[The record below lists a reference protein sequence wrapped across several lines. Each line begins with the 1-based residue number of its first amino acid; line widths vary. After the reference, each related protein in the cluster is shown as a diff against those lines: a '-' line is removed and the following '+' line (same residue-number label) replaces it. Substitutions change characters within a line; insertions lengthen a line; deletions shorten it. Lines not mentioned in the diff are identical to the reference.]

1 MKKTITESQLRQ
13 IVKESV
19 KKALMEGKV
28 VNNKPYFNY
37 SGKSRASENPNSYI
51 DRNQWLDKDSWVAD
65 GDYTADEIDRHNKR
79 SENRPI
85 PRDRIDGVVYR
96 HSIVNDPK
104 VSRSLGLSPQEWK
117 RIPQDVQEKLINN
130 FYNKIYDENPDYFNG
145 EPPYEYPGRFTVS
158 L

>member
-19 KKALMEGKV
+19 EKVLMEVKV

-37 SGKSRASENPNSYI
+37 SRKSRAAENPNSYI

-85 PRDRIDGVVYR
+85 PRDRVDGVVYR
-96 HSIVNDPK
+96 HSKLNDPK

-117 RIPQDVQEKLINN
+117 RIPQDVQWKLVNN
-130 FYNKIYDENPDYFNG
+130 FYDESPLSH
-145 EPPYEYPGRFTVS
+145 EE
-158 L
+158 

>member
-37 SGKSRASENPNSYI
+37 SGKSRAAENPNSYI
-51 DRNQWLDKDSWVAD
+51 DRNQWLDKDSWVDA
-65 GDYTADEIDRHNKR
+65 GYAADEIDRHNER
-79 SENRPI
+79 SDNRPI

-96 HSIVNDPK
+96 HSILNDPK

-117 RIPQDVQEKLINN
+117 RIPQDVQQKLINN
-130 FYNKIYDENPDYFNG
+130 FYDKNPVYFNS
-145 EPPYEYPGRFTVS
+145 EPPYGYPWRFDVS

>member
-19 KKALMEGKV
+19 EKVLMEGKV

-37 SGKSRASENPNSYI
+37 SRKSRAAENPNSYI

-85 PRDRIDGVVYR
+85 PRDRVDGVVYR
-96 HSIVNDPK
+96 HSKLNDPK

-117 RIPQDVQEKLINN
+117 RIPQDVQWKLVNN
-130 FYNKIYDENPDYFNG
+130 FYDESPLSH
-145 EPPYEYPGRFTVS
+145 EE
-158 L
+158 